1 MKDSGRQALLARCR
15 VLWRQIIKMII
26 AKDQVHVNWPEGH
39 IKQERLADLDN
50 VLADL
55 DANLE
60 QIEASMEIE
69 LDAG

>member
-1 MKDSGRQALLARCR
+1 
-15 VLWRQIIKMII
+15 MII

-60 QIEASMEIE
+60 QIESSMEIE